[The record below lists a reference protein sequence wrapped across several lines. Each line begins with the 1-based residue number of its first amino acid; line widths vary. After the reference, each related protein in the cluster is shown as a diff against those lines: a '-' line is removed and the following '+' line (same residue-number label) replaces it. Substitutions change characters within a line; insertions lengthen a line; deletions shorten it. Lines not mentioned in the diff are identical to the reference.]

1 MSDLRIGGVP
11 IAKLKVA
18 ELKAELE
25 ARELSKTG
33 KKDELV
39 ARLISFMEVNECS
52 EPSSENSSRTET
64 PNAEVSELWAK
75 QREEMLAA
83 AQKNKEEAER
93 KAAEEEAAQLAEE
106 EEQRRRKEEERAERQ
121 RKAEEAKRIKEE
133 EKRKKEEEKQKLAEE
148 KAEKAR
154 HEAEEK
160 ERRAEEE
167 EAQREL
173 EKKRVAQE
181 QQAKKEADQ
190 NKAAEEAERAKAE
203 RKAAEEKAKVEKRA
217 AEENARKIKLA
228 AEEAERWME
237 EKKQQEEEKR
247 REEVRKK
254 EEERKKEVARLK
266 EEKAKAEQRAKEER
280 EQKKREEEE
289 KRRAEEEK
297 KRADNEKAKEEEQRK
312 RDEERKQREE
322 DKKRRESEREKDEQ
336 RKKDRQK
343 RFEEEE
349 KKKQEAST
357 NGKSRG
363 ADEKKATP
371 AGEADEEAL
380 DFEPETAADDA
391 LVMEVDQ
398 HDLVDQEE
406 KEEVIS
412 AQPGEVT
419 SLRKLGGNRVQ
430 GERKRGWGASG
441 ARLGSGDAVAISSNT
456 LKDLVPDPKNLLE
469 KPDVEIEDELGAD
482 VAGPKAPKGQEP
494 PRKRKKIPE
503 ADLNE
508 TEVIIIT
515 NLTRPFTVNQLKEM
529 LKRTGTIVDFWID
542 RIKSKCCV
550 EFTTTDQASETRMA
564 LDGVTWPQSNPKTLR
579 VSFGTKEEMKKLAE
593 GGEDAGVIGRLGVE
607 LEGRSL
613 LRDWD
618 RNKVDQEKERERERL
633 DERRG
638 RREVRERSI
647 EEPAPVATKSLEELF
662 KKTTAGPAIYW
673 RPLSDEEIQAKID
686 EKNKKVD
693 EAKSQKDMMASKE
706 AQEKTK
712 RMGEALGL
720 VPASNRKRSRSS
732 SGSPR

>member
-11 IAKLKVA
+11 VAKLKVA

-39 ARLISFMEVNECS
+39 ARLTSFMEVNECS

-83 AQKNKEEAER
+83 AQKNKEEALR
-93 KAAEEEAAQLAEE
+93 HAAEEEAAQLAEE
-106 EEQRRRKEEERAERQ
+106 EEQRRRKEEEKAERQ

-133 EKRKKEEEKQKLAEE
+133 EKRRKEEEKQKLAEE

-154 HEAEEK
+154 LEAEEK
-160 ERRAEEE
+160 ERRKAEEE
-167 EAQREL
+167 EVKREM
-173 EKKRVAQE
+173 EKKRVAKE
-181 QQAKKEADQ
+181 QQAKKEADE
-190 NKAAEEAERAKAE
+190 KRAAEEAERAKAE
-203 RKAAEEKAKVEKRA
+203 RKAAEDKAKVEKKA

-228 AEEAERWME
+228 AEEAERWMQ

-266 EEKAKAEQRAKEER
+266 EEKSKADQKAKEER

-297 KRADNEKAKEEEQRK
+297 KRADNEKAKEEEQKK
-312 RDEERKQREE
+312 RDE

-349 KKKQEAST
+349 KRKQEAST

-363 ADEKKATP
+363 AEEKKATP

-380 DFEPETAADDA
+380 DFEPETAADDT

-406 KEEVIS
+406 KEQVIS

-430 GERKRGWGASG
+430 GERKRGWGAGG
-441 ARLGSGDAVAISSNT
+441 ARLGSGDGVAISSNT

-593 GGEDAGVIGRLGVE
+593 GGEDAGVIERLGVE

-693 EAKSQKDMMASKE
+693 EAKSQKDMMSSKE

-720 VPASNRKRSRSS
+720 VPATNRKRSPSS

>member
-93 KAAEEEAAQLAEE
+93 QAAEEEAEE
-106 EEQRRRKEEERAERQ
+106 EE
-121 RKAEEAKRIKEE
+121 KR
-133 EKRKKEEEKQKLAEE
+133 RKKEEEKAEAKRVKEEEKRRKEEEKQRLAEE
-148 KAEKAR
+148 KEEKAR
-154 HEAEEK
+154 LEAEEK
-160 ERRAEEE
+160 ERIRAEEE
-167 EAQREL
+167 KAKKDL
-173 EKKRVAQE
+173 EKKRIAQE
-181 QQAKKEADQ
+181 EQTKREAEE
-190 NKAAEEAERAKAE
+190 KRAVEEAERAKAE
-203 RKAAEEKAKVEKRA
+203 RKAAEEKAKAEKKA
-217 AEENARKIKLA
+217 AEENAKKIKLA

-247 REEVRKK
+247 KEEMRKK
-254 EEERKKEVARLK
+254 EEERKKEVARVK
-266 EEKAKAEQRAKEER
+266 EEKAKAEQKLKEER

-297 KRADNEKAKEEEQRK
+297 RRAEKEKAKEEEQK
-312 RDEERKQREE
+312 KKDEERKQRDEE
-322 DKKRRESEREKDEQ
+322 KKRREVDREKDEQ
-336 RKKDRQK
+336 RMKDRQR
-343 RFEEEE
+343 RFEEEEKSE

-363 ADEKKATP
+363 VEEKKATP
-371 AGEADEEAL
+371 AGDVDEEAL
-380 DFEPETAADDA
+380 DFEPEAAADDA

-406 KEEVIS
+406 KEEVIN

-419 SLRKLGGNRVQ
+419 SLRKLGGNRVH
-430 GERKRGWGASG
+430 GERKRGWGAGG
-441 ARLGSGDAVAISSNT
+441 ARLGSGDGVAISSNT

-482 VAGPKAPKGQEP
+482 VAGPKPPKGQEP
-494 PRKRKKIPE
+494 PRKRRKIPE
-503 ADLNE
+503 VDLNE

-593 GGEDAGVIGRLGVE
+593 GGEDAGVVGRLGVE

-673 RPLSDEEIQAKID
+673 RPLSEEEIQAKID
-686 EKNKKVD
+686 EKSKKVD

-720 VPASNRKRSRSS
+720 VPATNRKRSRSS

>member
-11 IAKLKVA
+11 VAKLKVA

-39 ARLISFMEVNECS
+39 ARLTSFMEVNECS

-83 AQKNKEEAER
+83 AQKNKEEALR
-93 KAAEEEAAQLAEE
+93 HAAEEEAAQLAEE
-106 EEQRRRKEEERAERQ
+106 EEQRRRKEEEKEERQ

-133 EKRKKEEEKQKLAEE
+133 EKRRKEEEKQKLAEE

-154 HEAEEK
+154 LEAEEK
-160 ERRAEEE
+160 ERRKAEEE
-167 EAQREL
+167 EIKREM
-173 EKKRVAQE
+173 EKKRVAKE
-181 QQAKKEADQ
+181 QQAKKEADE
-190 NKAAEEAERAKAE
+190 KRAAEEAERAKAE
-203 RKAAEEKAKVEKRA
+203 RKSAEDQAKVEKKA

-228 AEEAERWME
+228 AEEAERWMQ

-266 EEKAKAEQRAKEER
+266 EEKSKADQKAKEER

-297 KRADNEKAKEEEQRK
+297 KRADNEKAKEEEQKK
-312 RDEERKQREE
+312 RDE

-349 KKKQEAST
+349 KRKQEAST

-363 ADEKKATP
+363 TEEKKATP

-380 DFEPETAADDA
+380 DFEPETAADDT

-406 KEEVIS
+406 KEQVIS

-430 GERKRGWGASG
+430 GERKRGWGAGG
-441 ARLGSGDAVAISSNT
+441 ARLGSGDGVAISSNT

-720 VPASNRKRSRSS
+720 VPATNRKRSPSS

>member
-1 MSDLRIGGVP
+1 MG
-11 IAKLKVA
+11 
-18 ELKAELE
+18 
-25 ARELSKTG
+25 
-33 KKDELV
+33 
-39 ARLISFMEVNECS
+39 
-52 EPSSENSSRTET
+52 TER
-64 PNAEVSELWAK
+64 NAG
-75 QREEMLAA
+75 
-83 AQKNKEEAER
+83 
-93 KAAEEEAAQLAEE
+93 
-106 EEQRRRKEEERAERQ
+106 
-121 RKAEEAKRIKEE
+121 
-133 EKRKKEEEKQKLAEE
+133 
-148 KAEKAR
+148 
-154 HEAEEK
+154 
-160 ERRAEEE
+160 
-167 EAQREL
+167 
-173 EKKRVAQE
+173 
-181 QQAKKEADQ
+181 
-190 NKAAEEAERAKAE
+190 
-203 RKAAEEKAKVEKRA
+203 EEKAKAEKKA

-237 EKKQQEEEKR
+237 EKKQQEEERR
-247 REEVRKK
+247 REEIRKK
-254 EEERKKEVARLK
+254 EEERKKEVARMK
-266 EEKAKAEQRAKEER
+266 EEKAKADQKAKEER
-280 EQKKREEEE
+280 EQKK
-289 KRRAEEEK
+289 K
-297 KRADNEKAKEEEQRK
+297 
-312 RDEERKQREE
+312 DEERKQRDE
-322 DKKRRESEREKDEQ
+322 DKKRRDAEREKDEQ
-336 RKKDRQK
+336 RLKDRQK

-349 KKKQEAST
+349 KSEKRKQEAST
-357 NGKSRG
+357 NGKSR
-363 ADEKKATP
+363 EEKATAP
-371 AGEADEEAL
+371 ADADEEAL
-380 DFEPETAADDA
+380 DFEPEAAADDA

-406 KEEVIS
+406 KEEVIN
-412 AQPGEVT
+412 AKPGEVT

-430 GERKRGWGASG
+430 GERKRGWGAGG
-441 ARLGSGDAVAISSNT
+441 ARLGSGDGVAISSNT

-469 KPDVEIEDELGAD
+469 KPDAEIEDELGAD

-494 PRKRKKIPE
+494 ARKRKKIPE

-550 EFTTTDQASETRMA
+550 EFSNSDQASETRMA

-720 VPASNRKRSRSS
+720 VPASNRKRSRSL